1 MVKASGKCWRAS
13 STEEKERMPVKLVV
27 NSLWRRRTA
36 TGGLDGDRVMVLGG
50 AGRAGVV
57 VRLRSLW
64 W

>member
-13 STEEKERMPVKLVV
+13 STEEKEMPVKLVV

-36 TGGLDGDRVMVLGG
+36 AGGLDGDRVMVLGG

-57 VRLRSLW
+57 VRLRSA
-64 W
+64 